1 MNSMMFRK
9 FLSKFLLFGS
19 VLLMSACSGGGGS
32 SSKDSDKVPD
42 SGEQPESTVSL
53 TIQGYVETASY
64 TGVEVKFHVDE
75 SYFHGLVDAFGNYS
89 INIEV
94 DESRIHSFVKGEA
107 IFPSESG
114 IRLVSL
120 LGSVESL
127 IEKAGEDQILVR
139 SELLDVNITSLS
151 TALSA
156 VLEIN
161 NNGPVQ
167 SRSQFDLAYHSM
179 EASVVFAIATYVKI
193 LIDNPLPLEE
203 AGIGLP
209 EEAAD
214 TYELATNYSLASLYV
229 ARVSENFPDLFEE
242 TKKNI
247 SRDLNLLASSPSE
260 HSPIADTYY
269 LPSMGMR
276 LVLREDGTGE
286 VNGVM
291 DYAAITWLQT
301 NDGILLDG
309 ADLIESTYYDEFNSA
324 YEETHLTI
332 NKINWLS
339 ENSIADS
346 IVIEVMEYTHYPD
359 GQYQDQDFIDR
370 TNMNFAIRS
379 SGVIPVSGAIELSK
393 LYSLPVVTTP
403 GEIIDPIVEIS
414 PQHIVRA
421 LDMKFHGDYGNGGSV
436 DITIPEVRGNGELSE
451 ISLSGL
457 WYLEDSHQLVVE
469 MPSGIKLTYMFLG
482 YRNRNLPWVFLL
494 EESDEGK
501 RVKFYTDFVQD
512 STGWEEVEVEGIYLA
527 SDPMQNF
534 WWPSD
539 YYWFE
544 LNADGMVEVVS
555 VFDSNFS
562 GSLEDDEV
570 NTYPGLWK
578 LNDNNNVTIRHYWKR
593 EGGYCVPDS
602 WNPASME
609 DCHLYRER
617 EWEIYNINE
626 SSKFRMKKK
635 VQNFDDY
642 QRELIPNISDIDGH
656 LLRSSLIYHSEMK
669 KIAERPVKIPKK

>member
-1 MNSMMFRK
+1 MNRMMYRK
-9 FLSKFLLFGS
+9 FLSRFLLLGCILF
-19 VLLMSACSGGGGS
+19 LSACSGGGGS

-42 SGEQPESTVSL
+42 SGEQPENTVSL

-64 TGVEVKFHVDE
+64 TGVEVKFHVGE

-161 NNGPVQ
+161 NNGPVK
-167 SRSQFDLAYHSM
+167 SSSQFDLAYHSM

-203 AGIGLP
+203 AGIALP

-229 ARVSENFPDLFEE
+229 ARASENFPDLFEK

-247 SRDLNLLASSPSE
+247 SRDINLLASSPSE

-269 LPSMGMR
+269 LPSIGMR

-301 NDGILLDG
+301 NDGILLEG
-309 ADLIESTYYDEFNSA
+309 ADLIESSYYDEFNSA
-324 YEETHLTI
+324 YEEIHLII

-346 IVIEVMEYTHYPD
+346 IVIEAMEYTHYPD
-359 GQYQDQDFIDR
+359 GQYQDNEFLDR
-370 TNMNFAIRS
+370 TNMSFAIRS
-379 SGVIPVSGAIELSK
+379 SGVVPVSGAIELGK

-421 LDMKFHGDYGNGGSV
+421 LDMQFHGKYESGGSV
-436 DITIPEVRGNGELSE
+436 DITIPEISGNGELSE
-451 ISLSGL
+451 VDLSGL
-457 WYLEDSHQLVVE
+457 WYLEDNYQLVVE
-469 MPSGIKLTYMFLG
+469 MPSGLKLTYMFLDYK
-482 YRNRNLPWVFLL
+482 YRNLTWVFIL
-494 EESDEGK
+494 EETGESK

-512 STGWEEVEVEGIYLA
+512 STGWKEDEIAGIYQV
-527 SDPMQNF
+527 SGPMQNF
-534 WWPSD
+534 RWPSD

-544 LNADGMVEVVS
+544 LNADGTVEVVS
-555 VFDSNFS
+555 MFDSNLS
-562 GSLEDDEV
+562 GSLEENEI

-578 LNDNNNVTIRHYWKR
+578 LNGNNNVTIRHYLKR
-593 EGGYCVPDS
+593 DGGFCIPDS
-602 WNPASME
+602 WDPTSIE
-609 DCHLYRER
+609 SCHLYRER
-617 EWEIYNINE
+617 EWGIYNISK
-626 SSKFRMKKK
+626 SSNFRMKKK
-635 VQNFDDY
+635 LRIFDDY
-642 QRELIPNISDIDGH
+642 RRDIIPDLSDIGGH

-669 KIAERPVKIPKK
+669 KIAERPIKIPQK